1 MDFCL
6 KKFGNGGESCLLL
19 NSRPA
24 ALDCRVFMKRRQ
36 MVKIRLVDYIITP
49 DYIKPADAFSLI
61 DSKAPVL
68 YLILFPLE
76 KKSVAKE
83 YWQHTGAGISSRF
96 AEYCLILLNIHFPL
110 LQLTSPSLE
119 EESSS
124 RRCSAKKSL
133 IEDAKKLGKRLEHA
147 LTLDEV
153 DLFVE
158 ERFGRNLDQS
168 LIGEAKSRLKE
179 RIAVCFLVMEI
190 IYTYL

>member
-1 MDFCL
+1 
-6 KKFGNGGESCLLL
+6 
-19 NSRPA
+19 
-24 ALDCRVFMKRRQ
+24 
-36 MVKIRLVDYIITP
+36 
-49 DYIKPADAFSLI
+49 
-61 DSKAPVL
+61 
-68 YLILFPLE
+68 
-76 KKSVAKE
+76 
-83 YWQHTGAGISSRF
+83 
-96 AEYCLILLNIHFPL
+96 
-110 LQLTSPSLE
+110 LE

-190 IYTYL
+190 IYTYM